1 MRRLFVL
8 AACAVLSIVGLGA
21 QEGDDRGVGVRRN
34 PAGTAEG
41 STPAW
46 VSEARQRLVNQHSK
60 RKVQLRTRSDK
71 RAFRAGDVVR
81 YEVTTDT
88 AGYLYVIVFS
98 EQKVAT
104 CVFPNAIDPQNR
116 VSAGTIHLPRNSSYS
131 FPIGEPFGKD
141 LTVAVVATTPLP
153 FDGGRVEYSWD
164 EVFDRLRAPAI
175 AAEVERELGKR
186 GVGVAATNDWQ
197 AATIMIETRPR

>member
-8 AACAVLSIVGLGA
+8 VACAALSIAGLRA
-21 QEGDDRGVGVRRN
+21 QEADDRGVGVRRTTSG
-34 PAGTAEG
+34 AAEG

-46 VSEARQRLVNQHSK
+46 AAEARQRLINQRSK
-60 RKVQLRTRSDK
+60 MKVQLRTRSGK

-88 AGYLYVIVFS
+88 AGYLYLIVFS

-116 VSAGTIHLPRNSSYS
+116 VSAGTLHLPRNNSYT

-141 LTVAVVATTPLP
+141 LTVAIVATTPLP
-153 FDGGRVEYSWD
+153 FDGNRVEYSWD

-175 AAEVERELGKR
+175 TAEVEREFGTR

-197 AATIMIETRPR
+197 AATIVIETRLR